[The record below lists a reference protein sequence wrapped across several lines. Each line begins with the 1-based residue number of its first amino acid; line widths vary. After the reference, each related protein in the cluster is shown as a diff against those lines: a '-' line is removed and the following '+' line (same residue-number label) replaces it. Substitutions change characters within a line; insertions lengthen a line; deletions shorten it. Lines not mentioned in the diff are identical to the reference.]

1 MDKKYTL
8 RYLPTF
14 FDDLSEKV
22 DYIAKKLKNKE
33 AANHLVD
40 EVEQAIS
47 ERQPVCESFENYH
60 SVKER
65 NYPYYRI
72 YVGNYIIYYV
82 VIDHKIMEV
91 RRFLYKGQDRES
103 MV

>member
-8 RYLPTF
+8 RYLPIF
-14 FDDLSEKV
+14 FEDPSEKV
-22 DYIAKKLKNKE
+22 DCIAKKLKNKD

-47 ERQPVCESFENYH
+47 ERQPICESFKIYH
-60 SVKER
+60 SAKER
-65 NYPYYRI
+65 KYPYYRI

>member
-1 MDKKYTL
+1 MQMKVDCK
-8 RYLPTF
+8 RYL
-14 FDDLSEKV
+14 LWSI
-22 DYIAKKLKNKE
+22 Y
-33 AANHLVD
+33 NHLVD
-40 EVEQAIS
+40 EVEIAIS
-47 ERQPVCESFENYH
+47 ERQPICESFEIYP
-60 SVKER
+60 SAKER
-65 NYPYYRI
+65 TYPYYRI

>member
-8 RYLPTF
+8 RYLQTF

-40 EVEQAIS
+40 EVEIAIS
-47 ERQPVCESFENYH
+47 ERQPICESFEIYP
-60 SVKER
+60 SAKER
-65 NYPYYRI
+65 TYPYYRR